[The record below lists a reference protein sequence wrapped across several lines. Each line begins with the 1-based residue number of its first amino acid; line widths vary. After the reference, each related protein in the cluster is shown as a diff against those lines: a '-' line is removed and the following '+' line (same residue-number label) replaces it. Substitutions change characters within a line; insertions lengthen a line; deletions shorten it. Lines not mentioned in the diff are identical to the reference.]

1 MKLNRVTALF
11 LGLVLAFSLAACG
24 QGASSAST
32 ASSSASSA
40 AAEGKTE
47 EQLLADENE
56 ILSANDALW
65 EKVFSS
71 MDKNVTET
79 TLSTNYGDF
88 LLSAVEKAKDQFS
101 DEEYKTLTADA
112 EKIRAIEEQIAA
124 LAPADAAAS
133 SAAAQGTAFPQFEG
147 SDLEGN
153 PVDNSLFAGN
163 AFTVVNFWFNGC
175 KPCVEELDDLNAL
188 NEKVKAQGGEVVG
201 INTETLDGS
210 QQGIEAA
217 KKLLAA
223 KGASYRN
230 IYFASGSEAGKF
242 ALNIMAFP
250 TTYVF
255 DRDGN
260 VVGQPLLGG
269 IDKEENLAAL
279 QKNIDAALA
288 RTAPNKLFSPAAYG
302 RLFLFAAG
310 IAMHARAPDGIR
322 WGRSIL
328 LPAKERISMKNTG
341 TLRIQTFAARQS
353 APVEGVT
360 VAVQGDGFTLHRIT
374 DATGSAADI
383 PVEAPACTLSL
394 DEDNTTRPYA
404 IVSLTAA
411 KPGYR
416 TVRIEGIQIF
426 AGQVTLA
433 QPQML
438 PVTEEDRDI
447 PDAPIVIPPH
457 ALFAGSGGS
466 GPQPRENC
474 TPRVLDQVVIPK
486 NITVHLGKPAAS
498 ARNVTVSFR
507 DYIANVAS
515 SEVYPT
521 WPEQALRANIHCQ
534 ISLAL
539 NRIYTE
545 WYPSKGYT
553 FNITNSTSY
562 DQYYVHGRTV
572 FEVMVR
578 ITDDIFNTY
587 LRKRGTVNPY
597 YSEYCDGKSVT
608 CPGLKQWGTVTLANN
623 GRSALQIL
631 RYYYGS
637 SIEIVRTKNIRSIP
651 QSYPGTPLR
660 QGSRGTAVF
669 TLQRQLNRIAKDYPF
684 LGKLTVDGVF
694 GSRMAATVRAF
705 QKQFNL
711 TADGVVGRQTWYKI
725 SYIYVS
731 VKDLAELTSEG
742 ETSTGTLSNGTWN
755 GTVLSTGASG
765 SAVEQVQ
772 FWLNTLAQYD
782 SAIPSVKVDG
792 VFGTATANAVRA
804 FQRKYGLTVDGIVG
818 QTTWKELYDEF
829 LSIQSDNGTP
839 NAYPGTPLR
848 EGSSGQ
854 NVRLV
859 QFWLKIARTVYT
871 SLESVTVDGK
881 FGAGTAA
888 AVRRFQRYF
897 GLTAD
902 GVVGRTT
909 WQKLYEVYNDIA
921 NRLLSSSLR
930 PGEYPGVLR
939 SGSTGT
945 PVRELQFYLYLMSA
959 YESSIPPVSIDGKF
973 GADTERAVRAYQ
985 RFAGLTVDG
994 VVGRTTWNSLY
1005 GRASQLRSSGP
1016 VVTLKRLPYPGT
1028 PLTVG
1033 SSGKAVLYY
1042 NLLLLRIAYYFSS
1055 VEAPPLAD
1063 RYTDETA
1070 TATRSAQQLLGLEQT
1085 GIADADTWTAVEA
1098 LSLQLA
1104 AHAPNPD
1111 RDTPSG
1117 TAYPGR
1123 AIAEG
1128 SAGQEVGQVER
1139 WINRRAQLSCGEG
1152 YVADNNRFGA
1162 SDAAAVRAVQQQ
1174 AGLQPVN
1181 GIVYRE
1187 TWHALQAQCTD
1198 PCGCEK
1204 EE

>member
-1 MKLNRVTALF
+1 
-11 LGLVLAFSLAACG
+11 
-24 QGASSAST
+24 
-32 ASSSASSA
+32 
-40 AAEGKTE
+40 
-47 EQLLADENE
+47 
-56 ILSANDALW
+56 
-65 EKVFSS
+65 
-71 MDKNVTET
+71 
-79 TLSTNYGDF
+79 
-88 LLSAVEKAKDQFS
+88 
-101 DEEYKTLTADA
+101 
-112 EKIRAIEEQIAA
+112 
-124 LAPADAAAS
+124 
-133 SAAAQGTAFPQFEG
+133 
-147 SDLEGN
+147 
-153 PVDNSLFAGN
+153 
-163 AFTVVNFWFNGC
+163 
-175 KPCVEELDDLNAL
+175 
-188 NEKVKAQGGEVVG
+188 
-201 INTETLDGS
+201 
-210 QQGIEAA
+210 
-217 KKLLAA
+217 
-223 KGASYRN
+223 
-230 IYFASGSEAGKF
+230 
-242 ALNIMAFP
+242 
-250 TTYVF
+250 
-255 DRDGN
+255 
-260 VVGQPLLGG
+260 
-269 IDKEENLAAL
+269 
-279 QKNIDAALA
+279 
-288 RTAPNKLFSPAAYG
+288 
-302 RLFLFAAG
+302 
-310 IAMHARAPDGIR
+310 
-322 WGRSIL
+322 
-328 LPAKERISMKNTG
+328 MKNTG

-353 APVEGVT
+353 APMEGVT

-394 DEDNTTRPYA
+394 DEDNTIRPYA
-404 IVSLTAA
+404 VVSLTAA
-411 KPGYR
+411 KSGYR

-426 AGQVTLA
+426 AGQITLA
-433 QPQML
+433 QPAMI
-438 PVTEEDRDI
+438 PVTEEGKDI

-474 TPRVLDQVVIPK
+474 TPRVLEQVIIPK

-572 FEVMVR
+572 FDVMVK

-608 CPGLKQWGTVTLANN
+608 CPGLKQWGTVTLANQ
-623 GRSALQIL
+623 GRTALQIL
-631 RYYYGS
+631 KYYYGND
-637 SIEIVRTKNIRSIP
+637 IEIVRTNNIQSIP
-651 QSYPGTPLR
+651 QSYPGSPIR
-660 QGSRGTAVF
+660 QGDSGTAVF
-669 TLQRQLNRIAKDYPF
+669 TLQRQLNRITKDYPF

-711 TADGVVGRQTWYKI
+711 TADGMVGRQTWYKI

-742 ETSTGTLSNGTWN
+742 EVSSGTLSDGTWG
-755 GTVLSTGASG
+755 GTVLRTGSTG
-765 SAVEQVQ
+765 SAVEQLQ
-772 FWLNTLAQYD
+772 FWLNTLAQYE
-782 SAIPSVKVDG
+782 SSIPSLTVDG
-792 VFGTATANAVRA
+792 VYGTGTANAVRA
-804 FQRKYGLTVDGIVG
+804 FQRKYGLTVDGVVG
-818 QTTWKELYDEF
+818 RATWTEVYDQF
-829 LSIQSDNGTP
+829 RSIQSDNGTP
-839 NAYPGTPLR
+839 NAYPGTALR
-848 EGSSGQ
+848 EGASGQ

-859 QFWLKIARTVYT
+859 QFWLKIARTVYP
-871 SLESVTVDGK
+871 SLSNVTVDGR
-881 FGAGTAA
+881 FGSATAA
-888 AVRRFQRYF
+888 AVRRFQTYF
-897 GLTAD
+897 GLTSD

-909 WQKLYEVYNDIA
+909 WNKLYEVYNDIA
-921 NRLLSSSLR
+921 NKLLSSSLR

-939 SGSTGT
+939 NGSSGTA
-945 PVRELQFYLYLMSA
+945 VRELQFYLYLMSA
-959 YESSIPPVSIDGKF
+959 YESSIPAIGIDGQF
-973 GADTERAVRAYQ
+973 GASTEAAVRAYQ

-994 VVGRTTWNSLY
+994 IVGRTTWNSLY
-1005 GRASQLRSSGP
+1005 DKASTLRASGP

-1033 SSGKAVLYY
+1033 SSGSAVLYY
-1042 NLLLLRIAYYFSS
+1042 SLLLQRIAYYFTS
-1055 VEAPPLAD
+1055 VVSPPLSD
-1063 RYTDETA
+1063 QYTDETA
-1070 TATRSAQQLLGLEQT
+1070 AATRSAQELLNLHET
-1085 GIADADTWTAVEA
+1085 GIADAETWTAVEA

-1111 RDTPSG
+1111 RDTPPS

-1139 WINRRAQLSCGEG
+1139 WLNRRAQLSCDED

-1162 SDAAAVRAVQQQ
+1162 ADAAAVRAVQQQ
-1174 AGLQPVN
+1174 AGLLVT
-1181 GIVYRE
+1181 GTVDRE
-1187 TWHALQAQCTD
+1187 TWAALQAQSCNCD
-1198 PCGCEK
+1198 K

>member
-1 MKLNRVTALF
+1 
-11 LGLVLAFSLAACG
+11 
-24 QGASSAST
+24 
-32 ASSSASSA
+32 
-40 AAEGKTE
+40 
-47 EQLLADENE
+47 
-56 ILSANDALW
+56 
-65 EKVFSS
+65 
-71 MDKNVTET
+71 
-79 TLSTNYGDF
+79 
-88 LLSAVEKAKDQFS
+88 
-101 DEEYKTLTADA
+101 
-112 EKIRAIEEQIAA
+112 
-124 LAPADAAAS
+124 
-133 SAAAQGTAFPQFEG
+133 
-147 SDLEGN
+147 
-153 PVDNSLFAGN
+153 
-163 AFTVVNFWFNGC
+163 
-175 KPCVEELDDLNAL
+175 
-188 NEKVKAQGGEVVG
+188 
-201 INTETLDGS
+201 
-210 QQGIEAA
+210 
-217 KKLLAA
+217 
-223 KGASYRN
+223 
-230 IYFASGSEAGKF
+230 
-242 ALNIMAFP
+242 
-250 TTYVF
+250 
-255 DRDGN
+255 
-260 VVGQPLLGG
+260 
-269 IDKEENLAAL
+269 
-279 QKNIDAALA
+279 
-288 RTAPNKLFSPAAYG
+288 
-302 RLFLFAAG
+302 
-310 IAMHARAPDGIR
+310 
-322 WGRSIL
+322 
-328 LPAKERISMKNTG
+328 MKNTG

-360 VAVQGDGFTLHRIT
+360 VTVQGDGFTLHRIT
-374 DATGSAADI
+374 DTTGSAADI

-447 PDAPIVIPPH
+447 PNAPIVIPPH

-474 TPRVLDQVVIPK
+474 TPRVLEQVIIPK
-486 NITVHLGKPAAS
+486 NITVHLGKPAAA

-572 FEVMVR
+572 FDVMVR

-608 CPGLKQWGTVTLANN
+608 CPGLKQWGTVTLANQ
-623 GRSALQIL
+623 GRTALQIL
-631 RYYYGS
+631 KYYYGND
-637 SIEIVRTKNIRSIP
+637 IEIVRTNNIQSIP
-651 QSYPGTPLR
+651 QSYPGSPIR
-660 QGSRGTAVF
+660 QGDSGTAVF
-669 TLQRQLNRIAKDYPF
+669 TLQRQLNRITKDYPF
-684 LGKLTVDGVF
+684 LGLLTVDGVF
-694 GSRMAATVRAF
+694 GAKMAATVRAF

-711 TADGVVGRQTWYKI
+711 TADGAVGRQTWYKI

-742 ETSTGTLSNGTWN
+742 EVSSGTLSDGTWG
-755 GTVLSTGASG
+755 GTVLRTGSTG
-765 SAVEQVQ
+765 SAVEQLQ
-772 FWLNTLAQYD
+772 FWLNTLAQYE
-782 SAIPSVKVDG
+782 SSIPSLTVDG
-792 VFGTATANAVRA
+792 VYGTGTANAVRA
-804 FQRKYGLTVDGIVG
+804 FQRKYGLTVDGVVG
-818 QTTWKELYDEF
+818 RATWTEVYDQF
-829 LSIQSDNGTP
+829 RSIQSDNGTP
-839 NAYPGTPLR
+839 NAYPGTALR
-848 EGSSGQ
+848 EGASGQ

-859 QFWLKIARTVYT
+859 QFWLKIARTVYS
-871 SLESVTVDGK
+871 SLSNVTVDGK
-881 FGAGTAA
+881 FGSATTA
-888 AVRRFQRYF
+888 AVRRFQTYF
-897 GLTAD
+897 GLTSD

-909 WQKLYEVYNDIA
+909 WNKLYEVYNDIA
-921 NRLLSSSLR
+921 NKLLSSSLR

-939 SGSTGT
+939 NGSSGTA
-945 PVRELQFYLYLMSA
+945 VRELQFYLYLMSA
-959 YESSIPPVSIDGKF
+959 YESSIPAIGIDGQF
-973 GADTERAVRAYQ
+973 GASTEAAVRAYQ

-994 VVGRTTWNSLY
+994 IVGRTTWNSLY
-1005 GRASQLRSSGP
+1005 DKASTLRASGP

-1033 SSGKAVLYY
+1033 SSGSAVLYY
-1042 NLLLLRIAYYFSS
+1042 SLLLQRIAYYFTS
-1055 VEAPPLAD
+1055 VVSPPLSD
-1063 RYTDETA
+1063 QYTDETA
-1070 TATRSAQQLLGLEQT
+1070 AATRSAQELLNLHET
-1085 GIADADTWTAVEA
+1085 GIADAETWTAVEA

-1111 RDTPSG
+1111 RDTPPS

-1139 WINRRAQLSCGEG
+1139 WLNRRAQLSCDED

-1162 SDAAAVRAVQQQ
+1162 ADAAAVRAVQQQ
-1174 AGLQPVN
+1174 AGLLVT
-1181 GIVYRE
+1181 GTVDRE
-1187 TWHALQAQCTD
+1187 TWAALQAQS
-1198 PCGCEK
+1198 CEHCN
-1204 EE
+1204 EEE